1 MGQEMKEG
9 QILLWN
15 KVRGG
20 RFLSG
25 GAEGAQEGT
34 EMNQEE
40 GAFLIIS
47 PGVSGTMLKS
57 GYGWV

>member
-1 MGQEMKEG
+1 MGWEMKEG

-15 KVRGG
+15 KVGGG

-34 EMNQEE
+34 ER
-40 GAFLIIS
+40 
-47 PGVSGTMLKS
+47 
-57 GYGWV
+57 